1 MLARSLSSKIEH
13 HYDNHDGGVDDD
25 DGVDCDQ
32 GGGDD
37 DIDESLCNCNGYH
50 DDITQDQ
57 ESVWCC

>member
-1 MLARSLSSKIEH
+1 M
-13 HYDNHDGGVDDD
+13 DDD
-25 DGVDCDQ
+25 DGIDYDQ

-37 DIDESLCNCNGYH
+37 DIDECLGNGYH